1 MFWMWAAAFL
11 GMATKYAEIV
21 LGLVFRQKG
30 ADGSYYGGPMYYIEK
45 GLHARLLGV
54 AAAVLLFFQNA
65 GGTLIQSNTISDVAF
80 QVFGVPKAVTGILMA
95 AVMVFIIGGGLKRL
109 ADVASENLCRSWH
122 RCILW
127 EVSWWCSLI
136 WIPSFPCSEA
146 FCRTPVP

>member
-1 MFWMWAAAFL
+1 
-11 GMATKYAEIV
+11 
-21 LGLVFRQKG
+21 
-30 ADGSYYGGPMYYIEK
+30 MYYIEK

-109 ADVASENLCRSWH
+109 ADVAQKIVPVMASLYIVGGIVVVFTNLDSILPMFRS
-122 RCILW
+122 ILQDACSMKAGMGGRRGTDN
-127 EVSWWCSLI
+127 EGGHAFWCGQGAV
-136 WIPSFPCSEA
+136 FQ
-146 FCRTPVP
+146 